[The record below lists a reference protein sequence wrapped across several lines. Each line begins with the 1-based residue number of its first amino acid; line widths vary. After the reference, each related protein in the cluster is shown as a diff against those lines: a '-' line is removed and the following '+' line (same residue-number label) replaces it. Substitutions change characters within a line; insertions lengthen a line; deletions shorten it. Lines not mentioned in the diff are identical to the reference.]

1 MSWQALA
8 LKEDAELRFEEADEA
23 VETDFPQFTR
33 LIKAIEVA
41 QIAALELA
49 KTHPQAGKYIDNCLS
64 DALNDAEAYRNEEVE
79 ARV

>member
-1 MSWQALA
+1 MPFLA
-8 LKEDAELRFEEADEA
+8 GLRDPELAYEEAVDA
-23 VETDFPQFTR
+23 VETDFPQFTQ

-49 KTHPQAGKYIDNCLS
+49 KTHPEAGQHIDNCLS